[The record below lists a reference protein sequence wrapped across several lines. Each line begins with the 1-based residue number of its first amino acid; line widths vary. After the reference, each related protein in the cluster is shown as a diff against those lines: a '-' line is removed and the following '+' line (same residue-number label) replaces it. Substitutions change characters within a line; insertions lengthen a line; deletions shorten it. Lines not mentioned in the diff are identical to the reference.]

1 MNTPCCPDCQVEME
15 EGFILDLQ
23 HYNQPDISKWH
34 PGPPRKV
41 PIFLWATALEV
52 KTSKS
57 IGVQSFRCPNC
68 GLLREYALQPPS
80 K

>member
-1 MNTPCCPDCQVEME
+1 MNTPCCPDCQVEMK

-34 PGPPRKV
+34 LGPPTRV
-41 PIFLWATALEV
+41 PFLFATYLEV
-52 KTSKS
+52 KTSKL
-57 IGVQSFRCPNC
+57 IDVQSFRCTNC